1 MCTGLMAEDDE
12 NCEIWFLMGAAFFKM
27 EPPDL
32 GYARMHLEKASEML
46 EKIRTDMMKSA
57 KKQGGAAAVAQ
68 FQFPYEEQSKLVADQ
83 LVLVSEA
90 ENDPQL
96 AAMQLDDAD
105 SNSDSDIGGADS
117 HQDMDTDAAI

>member
-1 MCTGLMAEDDE
+1 MAEDDE

-68 FQFPYEEQSKLVADQ
+68 FQFPYEEQSKLVSDQ

-96 AAMQLDDAD
+96 AAMRLDDDAD
-105 SNSDSDIGGADS
+105 SNDSDSDS
-117 HQDMDTDAAI
+117 HQEMDTDAAI